1 MGFEDMT
8 IEEMRAELEKTWY
21 TVFAITDPDRP
32 GCFVPCVHTPDGLEI
47 RGKAQGLT
55 DGDACKEAAIKMAY
69 VLLQKENEFKA
80 MRVLIEELKG
90 VLSHCL
96 MALKRTM
103 YTDTPNDIETAIDRA
118 EKILY
123 KKNNEL

>member
-1 MGFEDMT
+1 
-8 IEEMRAELEKTWY
+8 
-21 TVFAITDPDRP
+21 
-32 GCFVPCVHTPDGLEI
+32 
-47 RGKAQGLT
+47 
-55 DGDACKEAAIKMAY
+55 
-69 VLLQKENEFKA
+69 